1 MLNSAK
7 GWCKGLILKSYA
19 LIFIFLS
26 LTDINFR
33 VRQNILLWDES
44 CNFFLLNNMICRLP
58 L

>member
-44 CNFFLLNNMICRLP
+44 CNFFVVK
-58 L
+58 

>member
-7 GWCKGLILKSYA
+7 GWFKGLILKSYA

-44 CNFFLLNNMICRLP
+44 CNFFVVK
-58 L
+58 